1 VARQLVALSPV
12 PDVVGALATDE
23 ARAAAGLEP

>member
-12 PDVVGALATDE
+12 PDVVGALAIDE
-23 ARAAAGLEP
+23 ARTAAALKP